1 MKKLLP
7 VSQPLISSYP
17 YYAGPLAILASRGNH
32 YIPWA
37 LSNFIQLSIDND
49 YKLDFFQPW
58 ITWKPYECPFL
69 DVQII
74 NRDIFSRHQEQ
85 PSGIVEEI
93 INAIDRGYYVYLKV
107 NHRYLSI
114 SSNWYQQMDNA
125 HELLIYG
132 YCKVS
137 ESFQVADNFGGK
149 YDFKSCPFDEFIQSC
164 TFSPSFNMDH
174 YNKIILMK
182 PLENVFLGFDL
193 LRVIDSLRDYK
204 ESRITEIRNDLSINW
219 ARNIVVGIRV
229 YQKIEEYLESL
240 IEQPDKKLDHRI
252 FHVLWEHKCCMTRR
266 IEYMREN
273 GLLTDETIL
282 IQQKELETKALLFR
296 NRALKYIITED
307 IRIIKKIHKD
317 VNPFAIQEA
326 NLTSHMVEHICDINS
341 KTDYEHIL
349 GTDLD
354 YNSRWFLAKSG
365 EPGGKSNA

>member
-7 VSQPLISSYP
+7 VNQPLISSYP

-32 YIPWA
+32 YIPWV
-37 LSNFIQLSIDND
+37 LSNFIQLSLDND

-74 NRDIFSRHQEQ
+74 NRDVFSRQQEQ

-114 SSNWYQQMDNA
+114 SSNWYQQIDNA

-164 TFSPSFNMDH
+164 TFPPSFNIDH

-193 LRVIDSLRDYK
+193 LRVIDSLRDYL
-204 ESRITEIRNDLSINW
+204 ESRTTEIRNDLSINW
-219 ARNIVVGIRV
+219 ARNIVVGIRI
-229 YQKIEEYLESL
+229 YQKIEEYIESL

-273 GLLTDETIL
+273 GLLTDEIIL

-296 NRALKYIITED
+296 NHALKYNITED
-307 IRIIKKIHKD
+307 IRIIKKMLKE

-326 NLTSHMVEHICDINS
+326 NLISHMVEHICDINS

-354 YNSRWFLAKSG
+354 YNSCWFLAKSG
-365 EPGGKSNA
+365 KPGGKSNT